1 MIFKKDKIKN
11 KKSDGFTLL
20 EVTIAMAILS
30 VGILGV
36 AGMQVASMNSN
47 RNAGN
52 ITSNA
57 TWAVT
62 RVEDLMTLAY
72 THADIAAGAHTP
84 SAITDGIDNNSNG
97 FIDEAGESGN
107 LTISW
112 NVVDDSPVT
121 RSKTVTVSLTR
132 TGQGG
137 TKTVSLT
144 QVIPEIL

>member
-1 MIFKKDKIKN
+1 MIVKKEKREN
-11 KKSDGFTLL
+11 KKSDGFTLI

-72 THADIAAGAHTP
+72 THADIAAGVHTP
-84 SAITDGIDNNSNG
+84 SLTTDSIDNNSNG
-97 FIDEAGESGN
+97 FIDEAGEGGN

>member
-1 MIFKKDKIKN
+1 MIYKKA
-11 KKSDGFTLL
+11 DGFTLL

-30 VGILGV
+30 IGILGI
-36 AGMQVASMNSN
+36 AGMQISAMNGN

-57 TWAVT
+57 TWAVS
-62 RVEDLMTLAY
+62 RIEDLMTLAY
-72 THADIAAGAHTP
+72 TDTDLAAGAHTP
-84 SAITDGIDNNSNG
+84 SMDTDGIDNNSNG
-97 FIDEAGESGN
+97 FVDEANESGN
-107 LTISW
+107 LSISW
-112 NVVDDSPVT
+112 NVVDDTPVT

-132 TGQGG
+132 TGPGG